1 MNIFAEKKA
10 VVIGGSGGIGSC
22 ISKQLV
28 LSGADVL
35 IHGGHSSQKFDQL
48 IENLKKLS
56 KNNSVTPLV
65 QPLGIKDIN
74 QIDNSPL
81 MEHIKNCDIL
91 CVCYG
96 PFLQK
101 PLEQTSTEE
110 WLETSV
116 LNYALP
122 GCCISNALTN
132 MISKQWGRIILIGG
146 TRTHYINSFTTN
158 AAYAGAK
165 TGLSSLVKSV
175 AHTYASKGIT
185 CNAVMPGF
193 TETEYQ
199 SEELLKSLADKMPL
213 GKLINPETIASII
226 MTLLITPQ
234 INGSLIPVDYGWQPG
249 CCVQQK
255 PFDI

>member
-1 MNIFAEKKA
+1 MNIFKGKKA
-10 VVIGGSGGIGSC
+10 VIIGGSGGIGSC

-35 IHGGHSSQKFDQL
+35 IHGGHSSEKFDKL
-48 IENLKKLS
+48 IEDLKKTS
-56 KNNSVTPLV
+56 NKSVTALV
-65 QPLGIKDIN
+65 QSLNFKDIS

-81 MEHIKNCDIL
+81 MAHIKNCDIL

-101 PLEQTSTEE
+101 PLDKTTTNE
-110 WLETSV
+110 WLETSIM
-116 LNYALP
+116 NYALP
-122 GCCISNALTN
+122 GCCISNALPN
-132 MISKQWGRIILIGG
+132 MISNEWGRIILMGG
-146 TRTHYINSFTTN
+146 TRTHFINSFTTN

-175 AHTYASKGIT
+175 AHTYASNGIT
-185 CNAVMPGF
+185 CNAIMPGF

-199 SEELLKSLADKMPL
+199 SEEMLNALAIKMPL
-213 GKLINPETIASII
+213 GKLVNPETIASVI
-226 MTLLITPQ
+226 MTLLTTPQ

-249 CCVQQK
+249 CYTRQK